1 MINITIS
8 RKYMLLLV
16 CAISLFM
23 VFIYFEKYNIKY
35 SYKINQDQGLSEQS
49 TNLIQNL
56 SDAVKFEVYTNK
68 DTAIAKK
75 IHSFFQP
82 FKRINNSKIQIK
94 FTDPVTNPDK
104 IRANAITMQG
114 EILLT
119 YVDAN
124 KIGKI
129 NITELSESA
138 VINAIL
144 RLQNNS
150 DDWLVIA
157 EGYGMA
163 SITDETASG
172 LSGLLIH
179 LKKIGLNVARMPL
192 NPSLVLPDN
201 VKIII
206 LPMPTAILDAEIAA
220 WLEQQSE
227 QGISIWWLNDTGTAS
242 QVNLELIFDIMF
254 ADKTILADD
263 KFSAIISKFPAHV
276 ITEKFNQP
284 IYIAQAL
291 EIITENAQVLMQ
303 AQNNNTIAVAK
314 QLEHSRVIITGDA
327 DFITNQYLNTAANKS
342 MVVRML
348 DWLFYN
354 DARINIPLQVNKNT
368 QLFLTQIQLVII
380 SILFLLLIPVFFIV
394 IAIRQHRARHG

>member
-1 MINITIS
+1 
-8 RKYMLLLV
+8 MLLLV